1 MKFSSAFKKEFM
13 FFTRTMRMFGVIL
26 SIMIFSVADPVMLKG
41 MGALMNTMV
50 DTIEEQS
57 EATGYEIF
65 SEEDK
70 AVFEIFDQ
78 IDASTTAAMA
88 VGDFTSTAVIIVLLI
103 LMAPSGSEQKKRS
116 IIIPRCAGLTPKMY
130 VTPKFI
136 LYPVTAFLSGFL
148 GMFICAGVSG
158 ILFEGSFE
166 FTSILLSA
174 VSVGLYIA
182 FVIVLQLTIGIC
194 SERPGVAVISVLAA
208 TAIIPTMLSYFR
220 VDKFNP
226 FALPSIA
233 SEAFVAEIDPVN
245 VGVSLIVTV
254 ILTLIL
260 YFTTLFVLTARQID
274 NSGNEAIL

>member
-78 IDASTTAAMA
+78 IDASTAAAMA

>member
-78 IDASTTAAMA
+78 IDASTAAAMA

-103 LMAPSGSEQKKRS
+103 LMAPSGSEQKKCS

-148 GMFICAGVSG
+148 GMFICAGVSS

>member
-1 MKFSSAFKKEFM
+1 MKFSSAFKKELM

-78 IDASTTAAMA
+78 IDASTAAAMA

-148 GMFICAGVSG
+148 GMFICAGVSS

>member
-78 IDASTTAAMA
+78 IDASTAAAMA

-116 IIIPRCAGLTPKMY
+116 ILIPRCAGLTPKMY

-148 GMFICAGVSG
+148 GMFICAGVSS

>member
-78 IDASTTAAMA
+78 IDASTAAAMA

-148 GMFICAGVSG
+148 GMFICAGVSS